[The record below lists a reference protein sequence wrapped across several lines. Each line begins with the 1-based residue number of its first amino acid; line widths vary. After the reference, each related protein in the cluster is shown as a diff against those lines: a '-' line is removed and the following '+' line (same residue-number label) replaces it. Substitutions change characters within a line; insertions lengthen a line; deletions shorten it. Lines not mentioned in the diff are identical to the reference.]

1 MSLWFG
7 VAVPGGF
14 LLVALLSGGIG
25 YRTLRKQPEP
35 GSRLFTLMVALT
47 AGASVC
53 SALLVAAMTHLETDS
68 QFLLITWDLYRLGAA
83 VAWPA
88 FVFTYVGWA
97 RAARQWRL
105 LLFLPIGCG
114 VVFRVVTMP
123 PLDLDL
129 VALGLSPLLLDWFWD
144 NTQRYASLLLL
155 GGAVLLV
162 FYGRELE
169 SLPVR
174 FSAILSVGAVSST
187 AILHLLPLT
196 GIPITAA
203 LGLFTLTGM
212 SYFVAYE
219 EYRLFDRRPSAE
231 AIGREVVVGE
241 MPELVVVVDSDEQI
255 LDMNPAAQRALGAT
269 LEECLWHRVSAVFDK
284 TLGELRD
291 TETITVE
298 GTTTRYYDV
307 SVAPVAGGTDRQ
319 VGHAIVLHD
328 ITDERR
334 QQQRLG
340 VLNRIL
346 RHNVRNDMT
355 VVIGLA
361 ETIAAGTQ
369 PPEKAGGIVDKASE
383 LTDISQ
389 KARTLESMMAQEER
403 NGHIIDLSEVVREA
417 ATHFDGEYES
427 VDVRLDCQKAHI
439 QAIES
444 TTEAIVENLVE
455 NACEHNDSDEP
466 WVEVTVAEDDDEALV
481 RVTDNGPGLPDHE
494 RETVLSGE
502 ETDLQHGSGL
512 GLWIVVWGV
521 EQTGGD
527 LVFDTDRDG
536 TTITVRF
543 PRSEPASESQE
554 RPLLEY

>member
-1 MSLWFG
+1 
-7 VAVPGGF
+7 
-14 LLVALLSGGIG
+14 
-25 YRTLRKQPEP
+25 
-35 GSRLFTLMVALT
+35 
-47 AGASVC
+47 
-53 SALLVAAMTHLETDS
+53 
-68 QFLLITWDLYRLGAA
+68 
-83 VAWPA
+83 
-88 FVFTYVGWA
+88 
-97 RAARQWRL
+97 
-105 LLFLPIGCG
+105 
-114 VVFRVVTMP
+114 
-123 PLDLDL
+123 
-129 VALGLSPLLLDWFWD
+129 LLDWFWD

-174 FSAILSVGAVSST
+174 FSAVLSVGAVSST
-187 AILHLLPLT
+187 AILHFLPLT
-196 GIPITAA
+196 DIPITAA
-203 LGLFTLTGM
+203 LGLFTLTGT

-255 LDMNPAAQRALGAT
+255 LDMNPAAQRALGTT
-269 LEECLWHRVSAVFDK
+269 LEECLWHRVPAVFDR
-284 TLGELRD
+284 TLDELRD

-298 GTTTRYYDV
+298 GATTRYYDI
-307 SVAPVAGGTDRQ
+307 SVAPVAGGANRQ

-334 QQQRLG
+334 QQQRLE

-369 PPEKAGGIVDKASE
+369 PPEKAGGIVEKASE

-389 KARTLESMMAQEER
+389 KARTLENMMAPQER
-403 NGHIIDLSEVVREA
+403 DGHVIDLSEVVRKA
-417 ATHFDGEYES
+417 VRQFDSEYES
-427 VDVRLDCQKAHI
+427 VDVRFEGETAHI
-439 QAIES
+439 RAMES
-444 TTEAIVENLVE
+444 ATEAIVENLVE

-466 WVEVTVAEDDDEALV
+466 WVEVTVAEDGDEALV

-527 LVFDTDRDG
+527 LAFDTDRDG

-543 PRSEPASESQE
+543 PRSEPDSESRE